1 MYGLPGKKTEMNRV
15 TKATLKRE
23 IDQLDDGYLELV
35 YNILLQ
41 FPRLPLTLHR
51 ASTLAPGATEAE
63 HDPLRHS
70 RAIDYALSED
80 LHDVRPFADVAD
92 AGAYV
97 SDLRRRQWREMGHG

>member
-1 MYGLPGKKTEMNRV
+1 MTMV
-15 TKATLKRE
+15 TKTTLKLE

-35 YNILLQ
+35 YNILRQ
-41 FPRLPLTLHR
+41 FPRRPLTLHR

-70 RAIDYALSED
+70 RAICYAVNED

-97 SDLRRRQWREMGHG
+97 SELRRRQWRGMGHG